1 MDTAPIQQPTTL
13 DEPHVVS
20 ILSSPTF
27 APSTSYSEY
36 LLSVYIDES
45 TTGNM
50 DHEAYI
56 HEPPHS
62 NFFDNAPIH
71 HHHPMHHVMDLI
83 SGE

>member
-27 APSTSYSEY
+27 APSTGYSEY

-50 DHEAYI
+50 DEAYI

-62 NFFDNAPIH
+62 NFFENAPIH
-71 HHHPMHHVMDLI
+71 HHHPMHHVTDLT